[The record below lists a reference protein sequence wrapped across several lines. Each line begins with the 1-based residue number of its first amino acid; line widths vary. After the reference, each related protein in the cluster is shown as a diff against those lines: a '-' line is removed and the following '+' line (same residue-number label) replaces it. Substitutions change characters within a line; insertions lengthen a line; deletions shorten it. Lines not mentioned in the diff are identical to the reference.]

1 MTVVQNRP
9 PFQVP
14 LVVRPPLTGVVA
26 LALAHIRAVPIEM
39 QIEDVGKAGCDFA
52 VLDEAAADGGLGGA
66 IAEMNKSNRPVL
78 VLGRNPG
85 MKGAL
90 HATGLRATQIPPDPV
105 YPPPRAR
112 RARQR
117 IP

>member
-1 MTVVQNRP
+1 MTVIQNRA
-9 PFQVP
+9 PFQVA

-78 VLGRNPG
+78 ALVRKHG
-85 MKGAL
+85 MNGAL
-90 HATGLRATQIPPDPV
+90 NAISLGDTDDRRVPFGPPEPAM
-105 YPPPRAR
+105 RT
-112 RARQR
+112 
-117 IP
+117 I